1 MRLVELA
8 VSRSSLSLLL
18 TILLAALS
26 INAFLNTP
34 RSVDPHFPIP
44 SVVIVVAQP
53 GADAADMEQTIAR
66 PIEEALQAL
75 DDIDDINSTS
85 TDGVTVIATE
95 FDWSGNADDYF
106 DEVVRE
112 VSAIRDTL
120 PDGIAEIEY
129 RRIRTTESKL
139 LQFALVSETSS
150 FRRMEKVAEDL
161 RDVLNN
167 DPDVRETEIW
177 GLERPEIQVGLN
189 SGRLAELQLPASTIL
204 DAIGAAGTE
213 LPAGEVSSS
222 DRRFNIEAGGAFSN
236 LDEVRQVAV
245 RSSNGAVVRVDD
257 VAEVKWV
264 DPPRT
269 HITRANGARAIY
281 VTVEQKDGANAVT
294 TRDRLIE
301 KVEDFKQVLPVDTQL
316 ITAFDQA
323 DDIERV
329 ISVLT
334 RDFLI
339 ALGLVIITLLPL
351 GPRASV
357 VVMISIPL
365 SLGVGVLA
373 MSSIGFTLNQ
383 LAVSGFIL
391 ALGLVV
397 DDSIVVVE
405 NVSRR
410 IREGMDRTAAAIA
423 GTQQILVPVV
433 GTTAILIF
441 AFIPLVFLPE
451 GAGRFTRSLPLSVIF
466 SVGGSLIIALTII
479 PFLASRLLKQT
490 DDPEGNVFLR
500 SVNKGVHAFYR
511 PLLHRALEAPKRTLL
526 IATAAVVAAFGLVPV
541 LGFSLFPA
549 ADTPYFT
556 VDVEATEGASVEKTD
571 KVIRQVAAIIAEEDM
586 VTGYFENV
594 GAGNPQVFYNKP
606 RPETQ
611 SNFGQIL
618 VTIEEWNNRDGPALL
633 QRLRDRFETIPD
645 ARVVIAPF
653 INGPPITAPIEISVI
668 GPDLAVLKDL
678 SIEIEDAI
686 RSTSGARDITNPL
699 ALDRVDLDLG
709 LDLGKAAALNVAPG
723 TPRQAVRLALE
734 GQTAAQL
741 RDEEGDAYDVV
752 VSLPGQD
759 RRNIDELDQVYVPT
773 RSGAAIPLSQIA
785 TPRLTSTPG
794 LIERYQLQRV
804 ATITSEVAPDALPSQ
819 VTQDALDKINAIEL
833 PPGYSLF
840 VGGEAEA
847 SAASFAGLGLIAAL
861 SFFGVLIVL
870 VLEFGTFR
878 LVTISLGVVPL
889 GMFGGLVALFLTGN
903 SLSYTA
909 IIGFIALIGIEIK
922 NSVLLVDFTRQLRDQ
937 GVGLRDAIEQAGE
950 IRFLPVLLTS
960 VTAIGGLM
968 PLAIGGAA
976 LYSPLAWVIIGGLV
990 SSTLLSRIVTP
1001 VLYLI
1006 IERDQNGPQST

>member
-1 MRLVELA
+1 MRIVELA
-8 VSRSSLSLLL
+8 VSRRTLSLLL
-18 TILLAALS
+18 TLLLAVLS
-26 INAFLNTP
+26 VNAFLNTP

-44 SVVIVVAQP
+44 VVVVVVSQP

-85 TDGVTVIATE
+85 TDGVTVVTTE
-95 FDWSGNADDYF
+95 FDWSGDADDYF

-120 PDGIAEIEY
+120 PDGIADIEY

-139 LQFALVSETSS
+139 LQFALVSDTSS
-150 FRRMEKVAEDL
+150 FRRLEKVAEDL
-161 RDVLNN
+161 RDVLNG
-167 DPDVRETEIW
+167 DPDVRQTEIW
-177 GLERPEIQVGLN
+177 GLERPQIQVGLN
-189 SGRLAELQLPASTIL
+189 SGRLAELQLPARAVV
-204 DAIGAAGTE
+204 DAISAAGTE
-213 LPAGEVSSS
+213 LPVGEIASG

-236 LDEVRQVAV
+236 LDEVRGVAV
-245 RSSNGAVVRVDD
+245 RSANGSVLRVED
-257 VAEVKWV
+257 VAEVAWI
-264 DPPRT
+264 DPART

-301 KVEDFKQVLPVDTQL
+301 KVEAFEARLPLDTKL

-323 DDIERV
+323 ADIERV

-334 RDFLI
+334 RDFMI

-351 GPRASV
+351 GPRASA

-365 SLGVGVLA
+365 SLGIGVLA
-373 MSSIGFTLNQ
+373 MSGLGFTLNQ

-410 IREGMDRTAAAIA
+410 IREGMERTEAAIA
-423 GTQQILVPVV
+423 GTKQILAPVV
-433 GTTAILIF
+433 GTTAVLIF

-466 SVGGSLIIALTII
+466 SVGGSLLVALTII
-479 PFLASRLLKQT
+479 PFLSSRLLKRT

-500 SVNKGVHAFYR
+500 SINKGVHGFYR
-511 PLLHRALEAPKRTLL
+511 PILHLALEAPKRTLL
-526 IATAAVVAAFGLVPV
+526 LAAAIVTAGLALVPV

-556 VDVEATEGASVEKTD
+556 VDIEATEGASVEKTD
-571 KVIRQVAAIIAEEDM
+571 EAVRKVAAILAEDEQ

-594 GAGNPQVFYNKP
+594 GAGNPQIFYNKP

-611 SNFGQIL
+611 ANFGQIL
-618 VTIEEWNNRDGPALL
+618 VTIDEWNNRDGPVLL
-633 QRLRDRFETIPD
+633 ERLRGRLEEIPD
-645 ARVVIAPF
+645 VQVVIAPF
-653 INGPPITAPIEISVI
+653 INGPPIAAPIEIAVI
-668 GPDLAVLKDL
+668 GPDLAVLKEL
-678 SIEIEDAI
+678 ATEIEGAI
-686 RSTSGARDITNPL
+686 RRTPGARDVTNAL

-709 LDLGKAAALNVAPG
+709 LDLGKAAALDVAPG
-723 TPRQAVRLALE
+723 TPRQAVRLALQ
-734 GQTAAQL
+734 GQVAAQL
-741 RDEEGDAYDVV
+741 RDAEGDAYDVV

-759 RRNIDELDQVYVPT
+759 RRNLEELGQIYVPT
-773 RSGAAIPLSQIA
+773 RSGSSVPLSQIA
-785 TPRLTSTPG
+785 TPSLISTPG
-794 LIERYQLQRV
+794 LIERFQLQRV
-804 ATITSEVAPDALPSQ
+804 ATITAEVAPDALPSR
-819 VTQDALDKINAIEL
+819 VTEEALEEIEAVEL
-833 PPGYSLF
+833 PNGYSLF
-840 VGGEAEA
+840 IGGEAEA
-847 SAASFAGLGLIAAL
+847 SAASFSGLGLIAAL

-870 VLEFGTFR
+870 ILEFGTLR
-878 LVTISLGVVPL
+878 LVTICLGVVPL
-889 GMFGGLVALFLTGN
+889 GMFGGLVALFLTGYT
-903 SLSYTA
+903 LSYTA

-922 NSVLLVDFTRQLRDQ
+922 NSVLLVDFTRQLRAE
-937 GVGLRDAIEQAGE
+937 GVGLREAIEQAGE
-950 IRFLPVLLTS
+950 IRFLPVLLTA
-960 VTAIGGLM
+960 VTAVGGLL

-976 LYSPLAWVIIGGLV
+976 LYAPLAWVIIGGLI

-1006 IERDQNGPQST
+1006 IEREQRA

>member
-1 MRLVELA
+1 MRLVELV
-8 VSRSSLSLLL
+8 VSRGALSLLL
-18 TILLAALS
+18 TLFLAFVS
-26 INAFLNTP
+26 INAFLTTP

-44 SVVIVVAQP
+44 SVVVVVAQP

-85 TDGVTVIATE
+85 TDGVTVISTE
-95 FDWSGNADDYF
+95 FDWSGDADDYF

-112 VSAIRDTL
+112 VSAIRDQL
-120 PDGIAEIEY
+120 PDGIQEIEY

-139 LQFALVSETSS
+139 LQFALVSESSS
-150 FRRMEKVAEDL
+150 FRRLEKVAEDL
-161 RDVLNN
+161 RDVLNG

-177 GLERPEIQVGLN
+177 GLERPQIQVGLDT
-189 SGRLAELQLPASTIL
+189 GRLAELRLPPTAVT
-204 DAIGAAGTE
+204 DAIAAAGAE
-213 LPAGEVSSS
+213 LPAGEIASG
-222 DRRFNIEAGGAFSN
+222 DRRYNIEAGGAFRT
-236 LDEVRQVAV
+236 LEEVRDVAI
-245 RSSNGAVVRVDD
+245 RSNNGAVIRVEDI
-257 VAEVKWV
+257 AEVRWS

-281 VTVEQKDGANAVT
+281 VTVEQKDGSNAVA
-294 TRDRLIE
+294 TRDRLMERIE
-301 KVEDFKQVLPVDTQL
+301 TFREGLPLDTQL

-323 DDIERV
+323 EDIERV
-329 ISVLT
+329 IAVLA
-334 RDFLI
+334 RDFAI

-351 GPRASV
+351 GPRASA

-365 SLGVGVLA
+365 SLGIGVLM
-373 MSSIGFTLNQ
+373 MSTLGFTLNQ

-410 IREGMDRTAAAIA
+410 IREGLERSTAAIA
-423 GTQQILVPVV
+423 GTQQILAPVI
-433 GTTAILIF
+433 GTTAVLIF

-479 PFLASRLLKQT
+479 PFLASRMLKKE
-490 DDPEGNVFLR
+490 DDPEGNIVLQT
-500 SVNKGVHAFYR
+500 VNRGVHGFYR
-511 PLLHRALEAPKRTLL
+511 PLLHRALEAPRRTLA
-526 IATAAVVAAFGLVPV
+526 IASGVVTAGLALVPL

-556 VDVEATEGASVEKTD
+556 VDIEASEGASVEKTD
-571 KVIRQVAAIIAEEDM
+571 MIVRQAAAIIAEEEL

-611 SNFGQIL
+611 ANFGQIL
-618 VTIEEWNNRDGPALL
+618 VTISEWNNREGPPLL
-633 QRLRDRFETIPD
+633 ARLRERLEAIPD
-645 ARVVIAPF
+645 AQIVIAPF
-653 INGPPITAPIEISVI
+653 VNGPPIAAPIELSIM

-678 SIEIEDAI
+678 SLQVEDAI
-686 RSTSGARDITNPL
+686 RATPGARDVVNPL

-709 LDLGKAAALNVAPG
+709 LDQGKAATLDVAPG
-723 TPRQAVRLALE
+723 TPRRAVRLALE
-734 GQTAAQL
+734 GQVAAQL
-741 RDEEGDAYDVV
+741 RDEEGDSYDVV
-752 VSLPGQD
+752 VALPGDQ
-759 RRNIDELDQVYVPT
+759 RRNISELERIYVPT
-773 RSGAAIPLSQIA
+773 RSGNAVPLSQIA
-785 TPRLTSTPG
+785 TPQLTSTPG
-794 LIERYQLQRV
+794 LIERFQLQRV
-804 ATITSEVAPDALPSQ
+804 ATITAE
-819 VTQDALDKINAIEL
+819 VTQDALPSEVTEAALERIEEIDL
-833 PPGYSLF
+833 PSGYSLF

-847 SAASFAGLGLIAAL
+847 SANSFAGLGLIAML
-861 SFFGVLIVL
+861 SLFGVLIVL
-870 VLEFGTFR
+870 VLEFGSFR
-878 LVTISLGVVPL
+878 LVTISLGVIPL

-909 IIGFIALIGIEIK
+909 IIGFIALVGIEIK
-922 NSVLLVDFTRQLRDQ
+922 NSVLLVDFTRQLREQ
-937 GVGLRDAIEQAGE
+937 GVPLREAIEKAGE
-950 IRFLPVLLTS
+950 IRFLPVLLTA
-960 VTAIGGLM
+960 VTAVGGLL

-976 LYSPLAWVIIGGLV
+976 LYSPLAWVIIGGLI

-1001 VLYLI
+1001 VLYLL
-1006 IERDQNGPQST
+1006 IEKEPSTAQI